1 MTPDGDRT
9 ARVGLQTPFR
19 MAFPLHPP
27 ARLATPGSR
36 LLLALALASPLAL
49 PELPARAQAQQFLL
63 GPGSNV
69 GPATKV
75 VPVNCRKNP
84 DGSTTCD
91 TKLEND
97 PSDTPAKP
105 SIDVFKN

>member
-1 MTPDGDRT
+1 M
-9 ARVGLQTPFR
+9 
-19 MAFPLHPP
+19 
-27 ARLATPGSR
+27 
-36 LLLALALASPLAL
+36 ASPLRSHLHCAASAVGRGGLPCWPAGGFFLAL
-49 PELPARAQAQQFLL
+49 VAVLGAPLLLPVAPARAQAQNFML

-69 GPATKV
+69 GPSTRV
-75 VPVNCRKNP
+75 VPVNCRKNS

>member
-1 MTPDGDRT
+1 MVSTLRLPD
-9 ARVGLQTPFR
+9 
-19 MAFPLHPP
+19 
-27 ARLATPGSR
+27 RLASLR
-36 LLLALALASPLAL
+36 QHLLLVPVLAAPLAL
-49 PELPARAQAQQFLL
+49 PEPPAHAQAQNFML

-69 GPATKV
+69 GPSTKV